1 MFRAMRR
8 FKQQIS
14 DAECVEILKAEEICA
29 RLVQKF
35 TDDQEYLEMELKNA
49 LPR

>member
-1 MFRAMRR
+1 MVGDDGYPYGIPLSHFYDER
-8 FKQQIS
+8 
-14 DAECVEILKAEEICA
+14 DG
-29 RLVQKF
+29 LVQKF